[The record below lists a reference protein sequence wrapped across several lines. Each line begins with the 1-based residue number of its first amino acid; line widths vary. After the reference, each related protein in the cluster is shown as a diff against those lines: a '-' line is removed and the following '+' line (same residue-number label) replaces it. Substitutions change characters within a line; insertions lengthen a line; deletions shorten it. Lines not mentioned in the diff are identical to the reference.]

1 MGSSPWGND
10 CLIRILAFLGNK
22 SSFGNTFLTIGRH
35 NELMSMNFNE
45 NSEKSRFTFKP
56 NPINPAAYQILEN
69 KIGRDGY
76 EPVGDYMV
84 LDGDEDRVLTEKKL
98 INLVGLMNG
107 HDAVID
113 LSEDVDSRLLYHVV
127 PKKIDSDQTKIIFR
141 TYNGRG
147 ISKENAML
155 EIERGIFD
163 A

>member
-1 MGSSPWGND
+1 MG
-10 CLIRILAFLGNK
+10 CLLQKCYLVKILTVTQNK
-22 SSFGNTFLTIGRH
+22 SRSGKDLLTIGRH
-35 NELMSMNFNE
+35 NEFMSMNFNE

-76 EPVGDYMV
+76 EPVGDYVV
-84 LDGDEDRVLTEKKL
+84 LDQDEESGLTEKKL

-107 HDAVID
+107 HEAVID
-113 LSEDVDSRLLYHVV
+113 LSTDVDSRLLYHVV
-127 PKKIDSDQTKIIFR
+127 PKKMDSDQTKIIFR